1 LRWIAQSAGSNFQEQ
16 LPTTLVQKPAKEQ
29 AALLRS
35 AWEAEKEEL
44 VKNGRTRM
52 LERAKTL
59 YTVLCQEGLPDCNE
73 SFAKPA
79 LAYIGRSIKVFL
91 ITSVGFSLT
100 LIVVAKCKNPLLV
113 YNTKGVSASI
123 E

>member
-1 LRWIAQSAGSNFQEQ
+1 MHSYECHVIPFGNAAISITRVTELC
-16 LPTTLVQKPAKEQ
+16 
-29 AALLRS
+29 ALLLTNAREFAS
-35 AWEAEKEEL
+35 RLGRYNLLAYPSQEPL
-44 VKNGRTRM
+44 V
-52 LERAKTL
+52 LI
-59 YTVLCQEGLPDCNE
+59 VLCQEGLPDCQE